1 MPSELREALTAAGAS
16 ALVPKIIDPM
26 LLEYQ
31 RRYSPLVRM
40 VPSIHWESDT
50 YYFNQR
56 TTVASGG
63 FVADGGARPVAN
75 STYVQN
81 SFQMKHLQSVGAITG
96 YAQEVTRQVIGDLR
110 AREIEGTIRGQYWD
124 IETGILW
131 GSSAATGNQGF
142 PQFDGLDTLCSTFS
156 GPNQNAINKS
166 NAGLTAQATPLSL
179 TGLDEL
185 IDLVEGNIAGSVF
198 DDSWMF
204 VMSSTAVSKLAQL
217 QISQQRYTEV
227 EAEVG
232 LIVPTYRNIPLVKSS
247 FLQPRTYAMG
257 TVSTSQGT
265 STTYGTPSLPNATT
279 YKYVVTAI
287 VARQGEI
294 LPSTEVSVTTSAAN
308 SWISLSFATPTGLDG
323 SQPISYKVYRTAAN
337 GSAGSETLLGYVDA
351 AVGISATDGVSPI
364 PTLTIVDTGSALVPV
379 NGSTIP
385 ANLPSVYF
393 GGNAGLTPPVGWNG
407 QGGSATANQGLE
419 NVYLISRDQDNI
431 VRPYVREMVPLDV
444 YPTTASPDSLPYAVI
459 SDTTFALRAPK
470 YAARLA
476 NVSTPI

>member
-40 VPSIHWESDT
+40 VPSIKWDSDT

-63 FVADGGARPVAN
+63 FVQDGGARPVAN
-75 STYVQN
+75 STYVQQ
-81 SFQMKHLQSVGAITG
+81 SYKMAHLQTVGAITG

-110 AREIEGTIRGQYWD
+110 AREIEGSIRGQYWD
-124 IETGILW
+124 IETGMLW
-131 GSSAATGNQGF
+131 GNSAATANQGF
-142 PQFDGLDTLCSTFS
+142 AQYDGLDTLCSTFS
-156 GPNQNAINKS
+156 GANQNAINKS
-166 NAGLTAQATPLSL
+166 ASGLTAQATPLSL
-179 TGLDEL
+179 SALDEL

-217 QISQQRYTEV
+217 QVAQQRYQEV

-232 LIVPTYRNIPLVKSS
+232 LVVPTYRNIPLVKSS
-247 FLQPRTYAMG
+247 FLQPRTYSMG
-257 TVSTSQGT
+257 TLTTAQGT

-279 YKYVVTAI
+279 YKYVMTAV

-294 LPSTEVSVTTSAAN
+294 QPSAEVSVTTSSAN
-308 SWISLSFATPTGLDG
+308 SWISLSFSTPTGLDG
-323 SQPISYKVYRTAAN
+323 SQPTLYKVYRTVAGGA
-337 GSAGSETLLGYVDA
+337 SGSETLLGYVDA
-351 AVGISATDGVSPI
+351 AVGVSATDGISPI
-364 PTLTIVDTGSALVPV
+364 PTITIVDTGTALVPV

-385 ANLPSVYF
+385 ATLPTVYF
-393 GGNAGLTPPVGWNG
+393 GGNSGLTPPVGWNG
-407 QGGSATANQGLE
+407 QGSASANTALE
-419 NVYLISRDQDNI
+419 NVYLMSRDQDNI

-459 SDTTFALRAPK
+459 SDTTFGVRAPK
-470 YAARLA
+470 YLARLA